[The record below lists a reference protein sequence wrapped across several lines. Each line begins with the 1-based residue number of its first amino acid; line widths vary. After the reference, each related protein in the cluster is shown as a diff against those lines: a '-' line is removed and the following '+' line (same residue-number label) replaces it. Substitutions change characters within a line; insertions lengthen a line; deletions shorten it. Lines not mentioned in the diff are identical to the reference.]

1 MVSVYFYIFVY
12 IYKEESASE
21 FSEYVDEKSESE
33 GEGNFELKKIFYFYK
48 LFLGD
53 KEVPDELVDWKSHYK
68 KAQKKGMPKFGRNF
82 LWN

>member
-33 GEGNFELKKIFYFYK
+33 GEGKIIKNDF
-48 LFLGD
+48 LFLQIIFRG
-53 KEVPDELVDWKSHYK
+53 
-68 KAQKKGMPKFGRNF
+68 
-82 LWN
+82 